1 MTGEPGE
8 VSATVPDDGPQNAR
22 PQYRKLRP
30 ARGRSAPKVAA
41 HQRARIHGAMIELVA
56 DNGYDTVTVRELVG
70 RAGVSTR
77 AFYQQFDSKEDC
89 LLSTYDV
96 LIGRTAR
103 HIAAAYEG
111 GYDWRGRLRLAFVA
125 VAREVAEDPR
135 AARFVLVE
143 APGVGPEALDRL
155 GHASEVFGAMLQR
168 CFARAPEA
176 IELPPLLIRGMV
188 AGLTRVLR
196 AYLLEGRESD
206 LPGLA
211 EGMLEWA
218 LCIRSEA
225 FLELDHTASTAI
237 AVPANGDAPGGID
250 RKAFGD
256 DRALI
261 LSAAARLGAS
271 EGYGELSIPRIRAA
285 AGVSRKSFDAHFEGV
300 KDCFLDALELRTG
313 QALVDAASQGAG
325 GRGWPAGVHR
335 TVTALCAHVARDP
348 ERARA
353 VFVEVFAAGPDGVR
367 RRVRFVTNVAEFLI
381 ASAPAEQRPTQL
393 AAETS
398 VGAIWGIL
406 HHQIVTENTQRLLGV
421 APTLSYLVLAP
432 VVGPA
437 SAVRAI
443 RAEEA
448 RARAE
453 S

>member
-1 MTGEPGE
+1 LTDEAGE
-8 VSATVPDDGPQNAR
+8 VSAVVPDDGPQNTR

-41 HQRARIHGAMIELVA
+41 HQRARIHGAMIELVV
-56 DNGYDTVTVRELVG
+56 DSGYDSVTVRQLVG

-77 AFYQQFDSKEDC
+77 AFYQQFDSKEEC
-89 LLSTYDV
+89 LLSTYD
-96 LIGRTAR
+96 LLMGRTAR
-103 HIAAAYEG
+103 HIAAAYAGEL
-111 GYDWRGRLRLAFVA
+111 DWSQRLRLAFVA
-125 VAREVAEDPR
+125 FARDVAEDPR
-135 AARFVLVE
+135 AAWFVLVE

-155 GHASEVFGAMLQR
+155 GHASELFGAMLKR
-168 CFARAPEA
+168 CFVRAPDG

-188 AGLTRVLR
+188 AGLIRVLR

-206 LPGLA
+206 LPSLA
-211 EGMLEWA
+211 DEMLEWV

-225 FLELDHTASTAI
+225 AMELEFIASG
-237 AVPANGDAPGGID
+237 AVAGPANRDGRLGGID
-250 RKAFGD
+250 RKALGD

-271 EGYGELSIPRIRAA
+271 GGYGELSIPRIRAA
-285 AGVSRKSFDAHFEGV
+285 AGVSRRSFDAHFESV

-313 QALVDAASQGAG
+313 QAVADAASQGAG
-325 GRGWPAGVHR
+325 SPSWPVAVHR

-348 ERARA
+348 VRARA
-353 VFVEVFAAGPDGVR
+353 VFFGVFAAGPDGVR
-367 RRVRFVTNVAEFLI
+367 RRVHFVTNVAEFLI
-381 ASAPAEQRPTQL
+381 ASAPEAQRPKQL

-406 HHQIVTENTQRLLGV
+406 HHQIATENTQHLLRV
-421 APTLSYLVLAP
+421 APILSYLVLAP

-443 RAEEA
+443 REEEA
-448 RARAE
+448 RRSE
-453 S
+453 P